1 MSSQFRIDGMGDILK
16 KLEELANAEQS
27 KALKAGLTK
36 GAAEVRKAAR
46 ANAKAL
52 DDTTT
57 DEKIFQNIKSI
68 QWKVKK
74 GRKYL
79 GRSVGVDSKNGSG
92 GDTYYWRFLE
102 FGTKRTTAKPFLLP
116 ALESQKD
123 KALEAMKDGAQA
135 MIDKI
140 SKQ

>member
-1 MSSQFRIDGMGDILK
+1 MANQFSIDGMDDILK

-57 DEKIFQNIKSI
+57 DEKIFQNIKSL

-79 GRSVGVDSKNGSG
+79 GRSVGVDNKTGSG

-102 FGTKRTTAKPFLLP
+102 FGTKRTRAKPFLLP
-116 ALESQKD
+116 ALESEQN
-123 KALEAMKDGAQA
+123 KALEAMTEGAQA

-140 SKQ
+140 TKQ